1 MNMVNE
7 VDDVTNVAN
16 LKNMLEKKKLLL
28 LKARA
33 ERDQFTTV
41 INKQILDNHQLQLLL
56 KESQEN
62 Q

>member
-1 MNMVNE
+1 MKMVNE

>member
-1 MNMVNE
+1 LQKEQNLTPFRQDTKLYLDKVLNLMNMVNE

-33 ERDQFTTV
+33 ERD
-41 INKQILDNHQLQLLL
+41 
-56 KESQEN
+56 
-62 Q
+62 

>member
-41 INKQILDNHQLQLLL
+41 INKQILDNHQLQ
-56 KESQEN
+56 
-62 Q
+62 